1 MDALNHSGV
10 NQYREIVEVFRDSEI
25 EASINKLYDLI
36 EEDPFFF
43 DPYLTI
49 VDLLKE
55 AELYDESASL
65 LERAYKMV
73 VQLITDKS
81 GDWPDKLRW
90 RFPDNRHILRTL
102 TSRAVMYW
110 KEDQKEEALS
120 LFDRLVNMNPNDNG
134 GNRYFILAIK
144 MRMSFQGFMDR
155 FDKSGY
161 YDNEIIE
168 WFDTNHGKFQ
178 AEFKWWDE
186 E

>member
-1 MDALNHSGV
+1 MDALNHPGV
-10 NQYREIVEVFRDSEI
+10 DRYRKIVEIFRSSEI
-25 EASINKLYDLI
+25 EASINKLFDLI

-55 AELYDESASL
+55 AELPDESASL
-65 LERAYKMV
+65 LERAYKMA
-73 VQLITDKS
+73 VQLITDKK
-81 GDWPDKLRW
+81 GNWPDKLRW
-90 RFPDNRHILRTL
+90 RFPENRHIIRTL

-144 MRMSFQGFMDR
+144 MGMSFQGFMAR

-168 WFDTNHGKFQ
+168 WFDTHHGKFQ